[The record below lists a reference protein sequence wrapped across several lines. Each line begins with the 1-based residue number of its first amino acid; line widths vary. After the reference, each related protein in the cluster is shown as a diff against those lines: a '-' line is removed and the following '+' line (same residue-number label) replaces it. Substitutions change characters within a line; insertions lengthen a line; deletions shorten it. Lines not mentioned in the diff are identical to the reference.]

1 MLHRGNAATPHFHF
15 MAILLDTNA
24 RILVQGA
31 GGGYGQAQLDG
42 MRAAG
47 GRVVALVS
55 PGRGGTR
62 VGDLPVFDTA
72 PEAVAATGADT
83 SALYVPPLGVRDALV
98 ENADAGIRLC
108 MVAAEYVPL
117 HDSMRGLA
125 HARERGMWVVGPN
138 CVGMASPG
146 RSALGSFPPAWIM
159 PGPVG
164 LMGRSGTLTLFTAR
178 LLTRAGIGQTSCI
191 SMGGDVV
198 IGRNPAEYLREFL
211 ADPETRVVAALG
223 EIGGGKEYEMLD
235 LIAGAAKPVAT
246 LIVGR
251 HAPAGQRMGHAGALV
266 GSDRDSAGAKRAAL
280 REAGAHVADSPFHLV
295 EIVKGLLGA

>member
-1 MLHRGNAATPHFHF
+1 
-15 MAILLDTNA
+15 MAILLESSA

-31 GGGYGQAQLDG
+31 GAGYGQAQLDG

-47 GRVVALVS
+47 SRVVALVS

-62 VGDLPVFDTA
+62 VGDVPVFDTA
-72 PEAVAATGADT
+72 PAAVAATGADA
-83 SALYVPPLGVRDALV
+83 SALYVPPLGVRDALI

-117 HDSMRGLA
+117 HDSLRGLA
-125 HARERGMWVVGPN
+125 YARERGMWVVGPN
-138 CVGMASPG
+138 CLGMVSPG

-191 SMGGDVV
+191 SMGGDMV

-211 ADPETRVVAALG
+211 ADPETRVVVALG
-223 EIGGGKEYEMLD
+223 EIGGGKEYEMQD
-235 LIAGAAKPVAT
+235 LIAGAAKPVVT

-251 HAPAGQRMGHAGALV
+251 HAPAGERMGHAGALV
-266 GSDRDSAGAKRAAL
+266 GGERDTAAAKRAAL
-280 REAGAHVADSPFHLV
+280 RAAGAHVADSPYHAV
-295 EIVKGLLGA
+295 EIVKRLLGP